1 MGAVA
6 PAPRVAWEPAE
17 PAKRGKGQLARD
29 VGNQPSGRAGGARH
43 RGQRAPPAKALSTAM
58 RG

>member
-17 PAKRGKGQLARD
+17 PAKRAKGQLARD
-29 VGNQPSGRAGGARH
+29 VGNQPSGQAGVARP
-43 RGQRAPPAKALSTAM
+43 RGQRAPPAKALGTAV